1 MKTLYIF
8 NPASGKGVDKGQVL
22 EKLKS
27 RMDDSELKIMETTEE
42 LNSSHILEELKGN
55 EYERLLIGGG
65 DGTINMISQAVLN
78 AGIKVTMGIIPLG
91 SANGLAKCLGIE
103 DIPMAIQAIEDNS
116 INNVDALSIN
126 GNICLHLSDFGF
138 NAGLIKKFEKEDERG
153 MISYFKS
160 SLKQF
165 LEMKPYRFTVKINK
179 EEFTLQAHMVVIANG
194 DRYGTG
200 AIINPKGRINDGKF
214 EMISINIKSLDD
226 ILSLSLALFSGQIDQ
241 LDHVRIWS
249 CTEAEILNHDE
260 AEFQIDGE
268 LQQNTEIAK
277 VHKESGQ
284 LSFYGFL

>member
-1 MKTLYIF
+1 MKTLFVF
-8 NPASGKGVDKGQVL
+8 NPASGKGVDKEQVL
-22 EKLKS
+22 ETLKS
-27 RMDDSELKIMETTEE
+27 RLDDMEFKIMETNEKF
-42 LNSSHILEELKGN
+42 NSNRILEALKGN

-78 AGIKVTMGIIPLG
+78 AGIKINIGIIPLG

-116 INNVDALSIN
+116 VNKVDALSVN

-165 LEMKPYRFTVKINK
+165 LEMKPYRFTLKMKK
-179 EEFTLQAHMVVIANG
+179 EEFSVQAHMLVIANG

-200 AIINPKGRINDGKF
+200 AVINPKGRIDDGKF
-214 EMISINIKSLDD
+214 EVISINIRGLDE
-226 ILSLSLALFSGQIDQ
+226 ILSLSLALFNGQIDK

-249 CTEAEILNHDE
+249 CTEAEIQNHDD

-268 LQQNTEIAK
+268 LQKTTKIAT
-277 VHKESGQ
+277 VNKETDQ

>member
-1 MKTLYIF
+1 M
-8 NPASGKGVDKGQVL
+8 DKGQVL

-226 ILSLSLALFSGQIDQ
+226 ILSLSLALFNGQIDQ

-268 LQQNTEIAK
+268 LQKNTEIAK